1 MVWEEFDK
9 EYKQIHDVEMRKK
22 EESREGKLYQCIRGI
37 STKIKIIS
45 ILNDKM
51 KESKVAE
58 LREAIEQLHLEVVE
72 YGDDTVLG
80 RFWMF
85 LEQEVNA
92 IYKNN
97 DIKKIDEFNEMISPL
112 KNFIW
117 SQIPVEEEQE
127 RRKKYSD
134 ALDRRVTSNY
144 KIL

>member
-1 MVWEEFDK
+1 MLRGKV
-9 EYKQIHDVEMRKK
+9 RK
-22 EESREGKLYQCIRGI
+22 
-37 STKIKIIS
+37 
-45 ILNDKM
+45 
-51 KESKVAE
+51 SKVAE